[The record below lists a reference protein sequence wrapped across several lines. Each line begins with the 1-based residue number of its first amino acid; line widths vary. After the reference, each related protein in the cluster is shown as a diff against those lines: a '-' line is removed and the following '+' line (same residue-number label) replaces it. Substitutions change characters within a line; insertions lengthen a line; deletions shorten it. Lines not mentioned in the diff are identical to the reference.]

1 MATSVCNHTQCS
13 MYRCQ
18 SKYGD
23 KKSYN
28 NVPPTADEEL
38 AHILVTKELLKDKSI
53 DSDNMET

>member
-1 MATSVCNHTQCS
+1 MFRNKSFTNNVN
-13 MYRCQ
+13 Q